1 MDALAALE
9 TAIRQRLCAEGE
21 ADFAVVDF
29 DNTCIVNDIGEATLA
44 FMCANS
50 LLRYGGLLS
59 GQVEPCNAD
68 YHARVFRHYHRILAQ
83 GDIRG
88 ASLLCARIFAGFRRD
103 EAAAVVA
110 ATLDAEGTLPGE
122 RELYG
127 LRVARGLAVRPAL
140 RALIDFLQASRIR
153 VWIVSASPAI
163 AVEAAMRRF
172 GIGGE
177 LIALRHRV
185 DGDTLSADIEEPCS
199 IEHGKVDCIRTFIE
213 PRRRPLLAVGD
224 SDYDLPMIEYAE
236 LKAVVERDNALT
248 RMARQRGW
256 FVLPS

>member
-1 MDALAALE
+1 MDALPALE

-59 GQVEPCNAD
+59 GQVEPCSAD

-110 ATLDAEGTLPGE
+110 ATLDAEGTLALPDRGLERGQGVHGRQICPERRCGPSGE
-122 RELYG
+122 ST
-127 LRVARGLAVRPAL
+127 VKARGKHSESTTEG
-140 RALIDFLQASRIR
+140 SRVEYDSPR
-153 VWIVSASPAI
+153 GGFSAS
-163 AVEAAMRRF
+163 AA
-172 GIGGE
+172 E
-177 LIALRHRV
+177 
-185 DGDTLSADIEEPCS
+185 T
-199 IEHGKVDCIRTFIE
+199 
-213 PRRRPLLAVGD
+213 
-224 SDYDLPMIEYAE
+224 
-236 LKAVVERDNALT
+236 
-248 RMARQRGW
+248 Q
-256 FVLPS
+256 PSM